1 MCDEQ
6 RGRGVARCARP
17 PVVESDLLL
26 GQPVQLIG
34 HRAMCCREPMRIV
47 GECGGQAMCATLTA
61 STAVPNISKGLVIPR
76 SPGAICGRVAHDNVG
91 TNPQTTGSS
100 TSQAELMPCTRA
112 AVLRAVT

>member
-1 MCDEQ
+1 
-6 RGRGVARCARP
+6 
-17 PVVESDLLL
+17 
-26 GQPVQLIG
+26 
-34 HRAMCCREPMRIV
+34 
-47 GECGGQAMCATLTA
+47 MCATLTA